1 MARFVFKL
9 EPLLKQRKRE
19 EQEKQRELAS
29 RELVVV
35 NLKNELTRLDESLK
49 SASEDLRKNHLT
61 GAIDLNFLAAHRR
74 FLGAMQRQGMLLVQK
89 IATAQA
95 HVDDARRK
103 LAEAAKQRKVIER
116 LREKQFAR
124 WQEDQARRELAA
136 MDEIGSQIGY
146 ANVTEDLARSEM
158 LGGEG

>member
-1 MARFVFKL
+1 MSKFVFRL
-9 EPLLKQRKRE
+9 EPVLKQRKRD
-19 EQEKQRELAS
+19 EQEKQRELAV

-35 NLKNELTRLDESLK
+35 NLQAELKRLDESLK
-49 SASEDLRKNHLT
+49 SASEDLRTNHLT
-61 GAIDLNFLAAHRR
+61 GAIDLNYLTAHRR
-74 FLGAMQRQGMLLVQK
+74 FLGAMQRQGLAVVQK

-116 LREKQFAR
+116 LREKQLMR
-124 WQEDQARRELAA
+124 WREDQARREQTD

-146 ANVTEDLARSEM
+146 ANVSEDLA
-158 LGGEG
+158 LDGEP